1 MSFVWLRGGKWPPLS
16 LEELKAETVFYHA
29 KGDRQKHLGLLNEMM
44 IDTDD
49 RYKLKYEI
57 EMGIGQWPMAIGW

>member
-1 MSFVWLRGGKWPPLS
+1 MASTVFREV
-16 LEELKAETVFYHA
+16 KAETVFYHG

-57 EMGIGQWPMAIGW
+57 EMGIGQWPMANGHWVLIEI

>member
-1 MSFVWLRGGKWPPLS
+1 MASTVFREV
-16 LEELKAETVFYHA
+16 KAETVFFQA

-49 RYKLKYEI
+49 RYKMEVRN
-57 EMGIGQWPMAIGW
+57 